1 MSSNS
6 ASNALPTNG
15 AMSQSTHVPLEAV
28 ISTAQLYARPPRHPD
43 PAAENRALVALAK
56 DLVGAPSAILH
67 RLVQTA
73 LELCRAGSCGVS
85 IIEDDGG
92 AGIFRWHAL
101 VGALSGHLWGT
112 TPRNFSPCGTVVDT
126 NALQLMSNIGC
137 HFTYFND
144 VKPAILEALLVPFA
158 IGGKTVGTIWV
169 VMHDPNSHFDAED
182 ARVLSNLGEF
192 AAAAYQVKTSLQ
204 QISDDHRR
212 KDEFLATLA
221 HELRNPLSA
230 IHAANHYLNARLAK
244 LGHVDLHQAA
254 ILQQRQ
260 LAAMNRMIDDLMD
273 VSRLTRNKLE
283 IRKQPLNLT
292 ALLEE
297 VIADMRDSIKKAGLE
312 LHITLPVEPIMIDG
326 DETRLTQVLANLLHN
341 ATKFT
346 PAGGSIFVTA
356 TMEDEHSAIVIRDTG
371 VGIPSAMLS
380 KIFEPFAQGEPARE
394 SANGGLGIGLSL
406 VRHLTTLHD
415 GTVSV
420 KSGGAGQGSEFTVR
434 LPRRIETV
442 DQGAPPAAALS
453 EGGDA
458 TVSLRVLVVDDNH
471 DAADSMKLMLAQ
483 EGHDVQVCYEGGAAL
498 AMAAQFRP
506 QVLLQDISMP
516 GISGLEIARRLR
528 ASEDTRSIVLIALSG
543 FGQEKDL
550 QRSSEAGFAHHL
562 VKPVALDRIL
572 ELLGDVAKSGAAVS
586 VI

>member
-1 MSSNS
+1 
-6 ASNALPTNG
+6 
-15 AMSQSTHVPLEAV
+15 
-28 ISTAQLYARPPRHPD
+28 
-43 PAAENRALVALAK
+43 
-56 DLVGAPSAILH
+56 LH

-85 IIEDDGG
+85 IMEDDAGP
-92 AGIFRWHAL
+92 GIFRWHAL

-126 NALQLMSNIGC
+126 NALQLMTNIGR
-137 HFTYFND
+137 HFTYLND

-169 VMHDPNSHFDAED
+169 VMHDADSHFDAED

-283 IRKQPLNLT
+283 IRKHPLNLT
-292 ALLEE
+292 ALIAE
-297 VIADMRDSIKKAGLE
+297 VITDMREGIEKAGLE
-312 LHITLPVEPIMIDG
+312 LHVDLPIEPMMFDG
-326 DETRLTQVLANLLHN
+326 DETRLTQILANLLHN

-346 PAGGSIFVTA
+346 PAGGSIAVTA
-356 TMEDEHSAIVIRDTG
+356 TMEDEHSVIVVRDTG
-371 VGIPSAMLS
+371 VGIPSTMLS
-380 KIFEPFAQGEPARE
+380 KIFEPFAQGEPARDN
-394 SANGGLGIGLSL
+394 ANGGLGIGLSL

-415 GTVSV
+415 GTVSA

-434 LPRRIETV
+434 LPRRCETAA
-442 DQGAPPAAALS
+442 QGRLPAAATS
-453 EGGDA
+453 VEGGEA
-458 TVSLRVLVVDDNH
+458 NLSLRVLVVDDNH
-471 DAADSMKLMLAQ
+471 DAADSMKLMLVQ
-483 EGHDVQVCYEGGAAL
+483 EGYDVRVCYEGDAAL
-498 AMAAQFRP
+498 AAAAQFRP

-516 GISGLEIARRLR
+516 GISGLDIARRLR
-528 ASEDTRSIVLIALSG
+528 ASEDTRDIVLIALSG

-550 QRSSEAGFAHHL
+550 RRSSEAGFAHHL
-562 VKPVALDRIL
+562 VKPVALERIL
-572 ELLGDVAKSGAAVS
+572 ELLGDVAKAARAPQS
-586 VI
+586 SDGEP